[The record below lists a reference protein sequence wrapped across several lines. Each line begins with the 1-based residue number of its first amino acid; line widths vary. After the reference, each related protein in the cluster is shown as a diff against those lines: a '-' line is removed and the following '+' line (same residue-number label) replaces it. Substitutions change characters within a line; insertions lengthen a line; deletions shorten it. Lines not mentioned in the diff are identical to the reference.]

1 MANMLPKIELGNT
14 GFSLGRFGL
23 GGFHQVE
30 ISSEIVHQVVD
41 TFQEVGGNYIETARG
56 YGQGAS
62 EIKLGRALRGRRDQF
77 VLCSKSGAERSDD
90 IRRDLEITLDN
101 LQTDHIEFY
110 YLHGVPDMDKL
121 DTITGADGALA
132 GLLKA
137 KDEGL
142 IKGIGFSSHRLP
154 MYIEALNRL
163 PLSLIL
169 IWSNYLEDMH
179 FPEISRDIFPLAKQ
193 KGVGITSMKPLADG
207 FLYRSATNAIR
218 WSLGSGGD
226 VLICGTNSP
235 AHVREVADAVCAG
248 PFDEAE
254 REETL
259 KNAVELGSYVCRQCG
274 KCSDE
279 IENVFRLEGFFD
291 RQMVDYLEHDPAN
304 YALRLRLSGWF
315 SLEKH
320 ARKFFE
326 EMDADESRLFAEA
339 ADVKCPYDI
348 NIPRKLK
355 IALAKLKHEDPNLV

>member
-1 MANMLPKIELGNT
+1 MANTLPKIELGKT
-14 GFSLGRFGL
+14 GYSLSRFGL

-41 TFQEVGGNYIETARG
+41 TFEEVGGNYIETARG

-62 EIKLGRALRGRRDQF
+62 EIKLGRALRGRRDKF
-77 VLCSKSGAERSDD
+77 VLCSKSGADKSDD

-110 YLHGVPDMDKL
+110 FFHGVADMDKL
-121 DTITGADGALA
+121 DTITGTDGALA

-154 MYIEALNRL
+154 MYVEALNRL

-179 FPEISRDIFPLAKQ
+179 FPEISNEIFPLAKE

-207 FLYRSATNAIR
+207 YLYRSVEKAIR

-235 AHVREVADAVCAG
+235 DHVREVADAVCKG
-248 PFDEAE
+248 PLDTAE

-259 KNAVELGSYVCRQCG
+259 KTAIELGEYVCHQCG

-279 IENVFRLEGFFD
+279 IENIFRLEGYFD
-291 RQMVDYLEHDPAN
+291 RQMVDYLEHDPAD

-315 SLEKH
+315 ALDGH
-320 ARKFFE
+320 AKKFFK

-339 ADVKCPYDI
+339 SEVNCPYGIDI
-348 NIPRKLK
+348 RRKLK
-355 IALAKLKHEDPNLV
+355 ISLAKLRNADPNLV